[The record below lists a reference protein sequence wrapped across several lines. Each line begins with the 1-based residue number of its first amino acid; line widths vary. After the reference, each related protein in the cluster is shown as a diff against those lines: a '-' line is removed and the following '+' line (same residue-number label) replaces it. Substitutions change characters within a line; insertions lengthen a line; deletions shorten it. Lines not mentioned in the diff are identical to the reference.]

1 MGDAMPPTATATPK
15 VSPDAVPRCSGRYS
29 CASATAGGLKRFKHI
44 ASTITAA
51 TQSHTLPES
60 RNEASDAT
68 MRTKQPIMRRGVGTR
83 CDMKPAEAVATAPKI
98 ENTVISSEAE
108 SSAALNVVTK

>member
-1 MGDAMPPTATATPK
+1 MLGQILL
-15 VSPDAVPRCSGRYS
+15 RQRHGGRVE
-29 CASATAGGLKRFKHI
+29 RFKHI

-68 MRTKQPIMRRGVGTR
+68 MRTKQPIMRRDAGTR

-108 SSAALNVVTK
+108 SSAALNVVTW